1 MKFVKMHGL
10 GNDYVYVD
18 CFHEKQP
25 EDPNAL
31 AAAVARPHFGI
42 GSDGLV
48 LILPS
53 AAADA
58 RMRMFNADGSEGRM
72 CGNALRCVAKYLY
85 DSGIARKGHLTVETL
100 AGIKACDVLVEGGVA
115 VGARCDMGRVLWD
128 DGDVSV
134 EAAGR
139 VWSLR
144 RVDVGSKHAAAL
156 LPEQPSDELFFKAG
170 PLLERADAFPDRA
183 NIEFVTREGEGR
195 LRMRVWERGSG
206 ETLACGTGACAAFVA
221 ASLAGWVGA
230 RAAVA
235 LKGGE
240 LSVEWGADGHVI
252 MEGPAAL
259 AFTGDWPGDAGGWG
273 GARGT

>member
-10 GNDYVYVD
+10 GNDYVYLD
-18 CFHEKQP
+18 CFRQGEP
-25 EDPNAL
+25 EDPNGL
-31 AAAVARPHFGI
+31 SVRMSKPHFGI

-53 AAADA
+53 EIADA

-85 DSGIARKGHLTVETL
+85 DSGLARKDHITVETL
-100 AGIKACDVLVEGGVA
+100 AGIKTADVLVENGVA
-115 VGARCDMGRVLWD
+115 VGARCDMGRLTWD
-128 DGDVSV
+128 DEDVTA

-144 RVDVGSKHAAAL
+144 RVDVGSRHGVTL
-156 LPEQPSDELFFKAG
+156 LPEQPDEALFQAAG
-170 PLLERADAFPDRA
+170 PALERAEVFPDRA
-183 NIEFVTREGEGR
+183 NIEFVTLEGPDH

-206 ETLACGTGACAAFVA
+206 ETLACGTGACASFVA
-221 ASLAGWVGA
+221 AHLKGWVGR
-230 RAAVA
+230 RAIVS
-235 LKGGE
+235 LRGGD
-240 LSVEWGADGHVI
+240 LMIEWGEGDHVI

-259 AFTGDWPGDAGGWG
+259 AFTGEWPEN
-273 GARGT
+273 